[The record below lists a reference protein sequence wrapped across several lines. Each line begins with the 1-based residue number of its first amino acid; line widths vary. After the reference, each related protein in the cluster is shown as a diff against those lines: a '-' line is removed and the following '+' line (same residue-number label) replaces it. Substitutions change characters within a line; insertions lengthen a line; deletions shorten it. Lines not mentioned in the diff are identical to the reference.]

1 MKIAICDD
9 DIFCRTHVL
18 KLVNEYISSGNRNIS
33 VTAYEHADDL
43 LEDALKIGGYDIY
56 LLDVMMPDTDGIKLG
71 LSLREA
77 GLDGKILYL
86 SASDEHAYDA
96 FRAKASNYILKPAK
110 KETLFPA
117 LDELIGWISTRT
129 VKSIL
134 VKTKDHSISLAFDNI
149 LYADTN
155 KRAIAYHLIND
166 QVIESSTIRTSFA
179 EAIQEL
185 LQDHRFTM
193 CGASM
198 VVNLHHVTSVES
210 EALVFKNG
218 SSIYI
223 SKRTS
228 REVRNAWQNFWI
240 QNLTNQ

>member
-33 VTAYEHADDL
+33 VTAYEHAEDL

-134 VKTKDHSISLAFDNI
+134 VKTKDNSINLAFDNI

-198 VVNLHHVTSVES
+198 VVNLHHVTSVEP

-228 REVRNAWQNFWI
+228 REVRNTWQNFWN
-240 QNLTNQ
+240 QHLTNQ